1 MSFVTLGWVCVA
13 YRAMLGDCGS
23 TPFVTRSIKM
33 AHTTGK
39 FAQRT
44 AQALALLALGSSAW
58 AAPSPGDIEAA
69 QRQAEILQ
77 RQQQEQILREQR
89 EQLQS
94 RKKAE
99 STDLQALEPKVD
111 ASQAAG
117 QCRDI
122 QHIEVQ
128 GVTQLLKS
136 QLAGITQPFVGRC
149 LGVPEVEQI
158 LGEITRAYML
168 RGFVTTRAYLPAQD
182 LSQGKLKI
190 LVVEGKVEK
199 VRVEAQGRLGFRPGN
214 TIPTKPGALLNLRD
228 LEQGI
233 DQINR
238 LQSNRASFD
247 IIPGSEPGLSEII
260 VRNTP
265 VKAYRWNF
273 SADNQGSD
281 STGKRQVGVSFSSDN
296 TLGLSEFFMVT
307 HRESLP
313 LNDKGARS
321 TSDSVMLIV
330 PDGYNTYT
338 YNGSI
343 SSYRSTLHAPSG
355 LALLSDGDSTNHAF
369 SWDRLVYRNQSTRL
383 NLTGTF
389 TLKDSKN
396 YLEGQ
401 YLQVSSRKLSVLDLD
416 SSLSTAW
423 GPGVVGLSLGWSQG
437 LKAAG
442 ALQDLPGLPDF
453 APRAQFRKIKY
464 GASYFLPFRALGQD
478 WSFNTT
484 LTGQQA
490 KTTLFGSEQISIGSI
505 YSVRGFVKGTLAGDS
520 GYYLRNDLS
529 MRQAWTLA
537 GQFVPVRWYAGLD
550 MGSVRNRAA
559 GVPQG
564 ALVGAALGASINWGG
579 ASWDIS
585 TTCPLATPQGVA
597 KEGCQTWFRLGYAI

>member
-1 MSFVTLGWVCVA
+1 MPSAVRAAQQSAQVLAQTLILA
-13 YRAMLGDCGS
+13 ALS
-23 TPFVTRSIKM
+23 AP
-33 AHTTGK
+33 
-39 FAQRT
+39 
-44 AQALALLALGSSAW
+44 ALAAL
-58 AAPSPGDIEAA
+58 SPADIEAA
-69 QRQAEILQ
+69 QRQADMLQ
-77 RQQQEQILREQR
+77 RQQQEQILRDQR
-89 EQLQS
+89 LHEGQV
-94 RKKAE
+94 KKPQG
-99 STDLQALEPKVD
+99 TDLKTLSPQVD
-111 ASQAAG
+111 ASQIAG
-117 QCRDI
+117 KCRDI
-122 QHIEVQ
+122 AQIEVQ

-136 QLAGITQPFVGRC
+136 QLDGITQPFVGRC

-182 LSQGKLKI
+182 LGQGKLQI
-190 LVVEGKVEK
+190 LVVEGKIEK
-199 VRVEAQGRLGFRPGN
+199 IRLEGQGRKGFRPGN
-214 TIPTKPGALLNLRD
+214 TIPAEPGDLLNLRD

-238 LQSNRASFD
+238 LQSNNASFD
-247 IIPGSEPGLSEII
+247 ILPGSQPGSSEVI

-265 VKAYRWNF
+265 AKFYRWNL

-281 STGKRQVGVSFSSDN
+281 STGKHQLGVSFSSDSA
-296 TLGLSEFFMVT
+296 LGFSEYIMAT

-321 TSDSVMLIV
+321 TSDSLMVVL
-330 PDGYNTYT
+330 PYGYNTFT

-343 SSYRSTLHAPSG
+343 SSYRSTLRAPSG
-355 LALLSDGDSTNHAF
+355 LALLSDGNSTNNAL

-389 TLKDSKN
+389 TVKDTKN

-401 YLQVSSRKLSVLDLD
+401 YLGVSSRKLSVLDLD
-416 SSLSTAW
+416 SALSTGW
-423 GPGVVGLSLGWSQG
+423 GPGVLGLSLGWSQG

-442 ALQDLPGLPDF
+442 ALRDFPGLPDF

-464 GASYFLPFRALGQD
+464 GASYFLPFHAAGRD
-478 WSFNTT
+478 WTFNSS

-490 KTTLFGSEQISIGSI
+490 KTTLYGSEQISIGSI
-505 YSVRGFVKGTLAGDS
+505 YSVRGFVKGSLSGDT

-529 MRQAWTLA
+529 TRSVFTPA
-537 GQFVPVRWYAGLD
+537 GQVLPVRWYAGLD

-564 ALVGAALGASINWGG
+564 ALVGAALGASVSWKG
-579 ASWDIS
+579 ANWDIS
-585 TTCPLATPQGVA
+585 TTCPLATPQGMD
-597 KEGCQTWFRLGYAI
+597 KEGCQTWFRLGYSI

>member
-1 MSFVTLGWVCVA
+1 M
-13 YRAMLGDCGS
+13 
-23 TPFVTRSIKM
+23 K
-33 AHTTGK
+33 K
-39 FAQRT
+39 
-44 AQALALLALGSSAW
+44 AW
-58 AAPSPGDIEAA
+58 AGAGVYAAQGLVWAMISSQAGAQVTPEDVAAA
-69 QRQAEILQ
+69 QRQADMVQ
-77 RQQQEQILREQR
+77 RQQQEQILRDQR
-89 EQLQS
+89 AGQGQA
-94 RKKAE
+94 RKTE
-99 STDLQALEPKVD
+99 SVDVNALSPKVD

-122 QHIEVQ
+122 DAIQVQ
-128 GVTQLLKS
+128 GVTQLL
-136 QLAGITQPFVGRC
+136 QARVDEITQPFLGRC

-182 LSQGKLKI
+182 LGQGKLQI

-199 VRVEAQGRLGFRPGN
+199 VRIEGQGRKGFRPGN
-214 TIPTKPGALLNLRD
+214 TIPTAPGDLLNLRD

-238 LQSNRASFD
+238 LQSNSASFD
-247 IIPGSEPGLSEII
+247 IVPGSEPGLSEVI

-265 VKAYRWNF
+265 ARFYRWNL

-281 STGKRQVGVSFSSDN
+281 STGKQQLGVSFSSDSA
-296 TLGLSEFFMVT
+296 LGFSEFIMAT

-321 TSDSVMLIV
+321 VSDSLMVAV
-330 PDGYNTYT
+330 PYGYNTFT

-343 SSYRSTLHAPSG
+343 SSYRSTLRAPSG
-355 LALLSDGDSTNHAF
+355 LALLSDGDSSNHSL

-389 TLKDSKN
+389 TLKDTKN

-401 YLQVSSRKLSVLDLD
+401 YLGVSSRKLAVLDLD
-416 SSLSTAW
+416 SALSTGW
-423 GPGVVGLSLGWSQG
+423 GPGVLGLSLGWSQG
-437 LKAAG
+437 LKSAG
-442 ALQDLPGLPDF
+442 ALRDIAGLPDF

-464 GASYFLPFRALGQD
+464 GASYFLPFRTLGHD
-478 WSFNTT
+478 WTWSST

-490 KTTLFGSEQISIGSI
+490 KTTLFGSEQISIGSL
-505 YSVRGFVKGTLAGDS
+505 YSVRGFVKGSLSGDT

-529 MRQAWTLA
+529 TRSVFTPGKQVL
-537 GQFVPVRWYAGLD
+537 PVRWYAGVD

-564 ALVGAALGASINWGG
+564 ALVGAALGASVNWKGG
-579 ASWDIS
+579 NWDVS
-585 TTCPLATPQGVA
+585 TTCPLATPQGTN
-597 KEGCQTWFRLGYAI
+597 KEGCQTWFRLGYSI